1 MQKDRFAGT
10 GLLFNSQLDG
20 KNLEEY
26 IKLSAEGKRLVLQ
39 LFEEQELSVR
49 GVHRVLKLARTI
61 ADLAGSEE
69 IEHAHLKEAAFY
81 RNQDVFAKEVLYGNW
96 K

>member
-1 MQKDRFAGT
+1 MQKERFAGT

-26 IKLSAEGKRLVLQ
+26 ITLSEEGKRLVLQ

-69 IEHAHLKEAAFY
+69 IENAHLQEAAFY
-81 RNQDVFAKEVLYGNW
+81 RNQDVFAKEVLHGN
-96 K
+96 

>member
-1 MQKDRFAGT
+1 MQKERFAGT
-10 GLLFNSQLDG
+10 DLLFNSQLDG

-26 IKLSAEGKRLVLQ
+26 ITLSEEGKQLVLR

-49 GVHRVLKLARTI
+49 GMHRVLKLARTI

-69 IEHAHLKEAAFY
+69 IRNVHLQEAAFY
-81 RNQDVFAKEVLYGNW
+81 RNQDVFAKEVLYGN
-96 K
+96 